1 MAKEIAK
8 VEKELN
14 IEHWDY
20 ITISRNGDKEGSD
33 ITLYQY
39 DLPRHI
45 AEKYDWVIRW
55 RTARLQCEYPRY
67 SVCCFHSPY
76 SKVMGANIGMQ
87 KDLNTFVAAKA
98 QYTKQQRELDSY
110 IKHQKESNM
119 FFNEDTDEL
128 LVKAKAKLAR
138 KREAVKQAEER
149 LIEKV
154 KHYKENH

>member
-55 RTARLQCEYPRY
+55 RTA
-67 SVCCFHSPY
+67 S
-76 SKVMGANIGMQ
+76 
-87 KDLNTFVAAKA
+87 
-98 QYTKQQRELDSY
+98 
-110 IKHQKESNM
+110 
-119 FFNEDTDEL
+119 
-128 LVKAKAKLAR
+128 KAKAKLAR